1 MQSVAPVRKWSQK
14 TLIDRLQSA
23 ALVEAT
29 DVSFKS
35 SKPEVTSIGPRQLK
49 PSRLLSKMRYTK
61 KCVAQ
66 NSSSKAV
73 MELY

>member
-49 PSRLLSKMRYTK
+49 PSEAAIEDAIYEKM
-61 KCVAQ
+61 CGA
-66 NSSSKAV
+66 
-73 MELY
+73 E